1 MMILLTGG
9 SGCGKS
15 TYAESMLARL
25 PAPRYYVA
33 AMRPYSEECLKKA
46 EKHQAARRLAGVE
59 TVERYTDLSGLTLP
73 ERGSALLECV
83 CNLTSNEMFD
93 GEGKSRDPFDR
104 VISGVAALERQCGAL
119 IVVTN
124 DVGSGKAGYDR
135 DTEDYI
141 RALGAVNAALAE
153 RADAVYEL
161 VCGIPITIKGEL
173 PCFSPVT
180 DF

>member
-15 TYAESMLARL
+15 TYAERLLARL

-33 AMRPYSEECLKKA
+33 AMRPYSEECLKKT
-46 EKHQAARRLAGVE
+46 EKHQADRRAAGVE
-59 TVERYTDLSGLTLP
+59 TFERYTDLAGLVLP

-93 GEGKSRDPFDR
+93 EERKSRDPFDR
-104 VISGVAALERQCGAL
+104 VVSGVAALERQCGAL

-124 DVGSGKAGYDR
+124 DVGSGKADYDSG
-135 DTEDYI
+135 TEDYI
-141 RALGAVNAALAE
+141 RALGAINAALAG
-153 RADAVYEL
+153 RADAVCEL
-161 VCGIPITIKGEL
+161 VCGIPVAIKGEL
-173 PCFSPVT
+173 P
-180 DF
+180 